1 MNLPI
6 RALRKSTLISSEQI
20 STDCNIRY
28 DDVRK
33 LTAET
38 LSFNDVSNI
47 LHKKLYNYY
56 KLHKMTLLHMHTY
69 LLIRQTFDVHNRDAD
84 VIFLDL
90 FETTELA
97 AATVG
102 REQFKSLIGKSLD

>member
-6 RALRKSTLISSEQI
+6 RALLKSTLISSEQI

-28 DDVRK
+28 DDVTK

-47 LHKKLYNYY
+47 IPKKLYNYY
-56 KLHKMTLLHMHTY
+56 KHHKKTLLPMHTY
-69 LLIRQTFDVHNRDAD
+69 LLIQQKFDLKNRDAY
-84 VIFLDL
+84 VIFIV
-90 FETTELA
+90 FFYISELVCN
-97 AATVG
+97 TV
-102 REQFKSLIGKSLD
+102 

>member
-6 RALRKSTLISSEQI
+6 RALLKSTLISSEQI

-28 DDVRK
+28 DDVTK

-47 LHKKLYNYY
+47 IPSKLYNYY
-56 KLHKMTLLHMHTY
+56 RLHKQTLLTMHTY
-69 LLIRQTFDVHNRDAD
+69 LLIQQKFDVYNRDAD
-84 VIFLDL
+84 VIVLD
-90 FETTELA
+90 FFDTTGLA
-97 AATVG
+97 ADTVG
-102 REQFKSLIGKSLD
+102 GEEFKSFIGKNLE

>member
-6 RALRKSTLISSEQI
+6 RALLKSTLISSEQI

-28 DDVRK
+28 DDVTK

-47 LHKKLYNYY
+47 IPKKLYNYY
-56 KLHKMTLLHMHTY
+56 KLHKKTLLPMHTY
-69 LLIRQTFDVHNRDAD
+69 LLIQQKIDVYNHTQD
-84 VIFLDL
+84 VIFFD
-90 FETTELA
+90 FYKA
-97 AATVG
+97 SDIVVITVG
-102 REQFKSLIGKSLD
+102 L